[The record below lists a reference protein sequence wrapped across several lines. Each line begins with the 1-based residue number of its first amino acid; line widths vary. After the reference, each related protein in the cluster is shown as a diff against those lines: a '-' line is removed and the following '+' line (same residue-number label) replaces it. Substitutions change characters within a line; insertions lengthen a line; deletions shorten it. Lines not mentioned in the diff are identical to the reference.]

1 MKRGFLILSIFFLN
15 LPLISKDIEIKI
27 KEDLVLFKD
36 IMDYFLM
43 DDGFYPE
50 EDSIEALAEEIIKRQ
65 YAESLNIKD
74 PYGRFY
80 KVNSIKNHYK
90 ISTEDG
96 KYFVENGIK
105 SFGKEELKENVVEEI
120 LKESISYPKLRS

>member
-1 MKRGFLILSIFFLN
+1 MKRVFLILSIFFLN

-96 KYFVENGIK
+96 KYFIENV
-105 SFGKEELKENVVEEI
+105 FEEVKLKEKVKEEI
-120 LKESISYPKLRS
+120 LKESISYPKPRS

>member
-1 MKRGFLILSIFFLN
+1 
-15 LPLISKDIEIKI
+15 
-27 KEDLVLFKD
+27 
-36 IMDYFLM
+36 M
-43 DDGFYPE
+43 DDGYYPKTN
-50 EDSIEALAEEIIKRQ
+50 SIEELSKEVLKRQ
-65 YAESLNIKD
+65 YAEDIKIKD

-120 LKESISYPKLRS
+120 LI